1 MRKRRITLTSS
12 IASSIFFSGA
22 ARYDLR
28 CCSVRRTRRACGT
41 RYGPWAGGLV
51 CTLLLI
57 RFFLPHKRLT
67 PTMVCFCVS
76 PRLWCAF
83 CLDSGAVGNTA
94 EVTTTNIRSGA
105 AFDNLKASWGQVPP
119 ALKIELARCALFCWC

>member
-1 MRKRRITLTSS
+1 MGRRLS
-12 IASSIFFSGA
+12 
-22 ARYDLR
+22 LH
-28 CCSVRRTRRACGT
+28 V
-41 RYGPWAGGLV
+41 
-51 CTLLLI
+51 LLI

-67 PTMVCFCVS
+67 PTMVCFL
-76 PRLWCAF
+76 RLTPVVVCF
-83 CLDSGAVGNTA
+83 LLDSGAVGNTA